1 MNASLTACMIAVRY
15 SQSPTCNENRNDT
28 HRRYQLFRF
37 SSAAA
42 SSPGIGQLVALSVAL
57 VVVTI
62 AFESVI
68 GRFVDH
74 KSWRQLLDRYA
85 IWKGEL
91 WPVVLL

>member
-1 MNASLTACMIAVRY
+1 MTLIGAISY
-15 SQSPTCNENRNDT
+15 FG
-28 HRRYQLFRF
+28 FRPL
-37 SSAAA
+37 AA

-74 KSWRQLLDRYA
+74 KSWRQLLDHYA